1 MRNEYAG
8 KVLARNRVGALIR
21 VFSNSPETVEYNAE
35 SALRALERL
44 LAIRIDNRPIFSRI
58 DFLVSNDN
66 RFDDSDCGLTADY
79 LRGQIRARYAGA
91 PVSVLDVKNGDIFC
105 MLLDYGIVNQ
115 LEDRVSYSLILSHG
129 ISEYV
134 TQEHIEA
141 LVAAMYCKA
150 RVAGLAISEIG
161 GLVEKG
167 RVANTCALW
176 HNKSLMT
183 VGGFDLRAARP
194 ERAHLHLHKKVT
206 GESQEKAVKYGTSN
220 VEYVLA
226 GCEEIIPLVRFLKF
240 FGPSVAIV
248 KPHQQYAWR
257 VGDDGSDTVMHQRHL
272 AKLATKELRQSHMAA
287 LENVSVD
294 ILEKGII
301 DLHSSICNPMP
312 VEM

>member
-21 VFSNSPETVEYNAE
+21 VFATSPETVAYNAE
-35 SALRALERL
+35 SALQALDRL
-44 LAIRIDNRPIFSRI
+44 LAIQIENRPLFSRI
-58 DFLVSNDN
+58 DFLISNDI
-66 RFDDSDCGLTADY
+66 RFDDSDCGLTAEY
-79 LRGQIRARYAGA
+79 LRERILSRYPDA
-91 PVSVLDVKNGDIFC
+91 PVSVLDVKNGDVYC

-129 ISEYV
+129 VSEYL

-150 RVAGLAISEIG
+150 RVAGLMIPEIG

-194 ERAHLHLHKKVT
+194 ERIHLQSHKKVK
-206 GESQEKAVKYGTSN
+206 GESQEKTEKYGTPD

-240 FGPSVAIV
+240 FGPSVAV
-248 KPHQQYAWR
+248 VRPNQKHTWR
-257 VGDDGSDTVMHQRHL
+257 VGDDGADTGMHLRHL
-272 AKLATKELRQSHMAA
+272 AKLATKEIRQSHMAA
-287 LENVSVD
+287 LEGVGVD
-294 ILEKGII
+294 ILERGVINL
-301 DLHSSICNPMP
+301 DASICNPVS

>member
-21 VFSNSPETVEYNAE
+21 VFADSPETVSYQVE
-35 SALRALERL
+35 SALKALEQLLTIKVENRL
-44 LAIRIDNRPIFSRI
+44 VFSRI
-58 DFLVSNDN
+58 DFLVSDDN
-66 RFDDSDCGLTADY
+66 RFDDSDCGLTAEY
-79 LRGQIRARYAGA
+79 LRSQIRLRYAGA
-91 PVSVLDVKNGDIFC
+91 PVSVLDVKNGDIYC
-105 MLLDYGIVNQ
+105 LLLNYGIVNQ
-115 LEDRVSYSLILSHG
+115 LEDRVSYSLILSHE

-134 TQEHIEA
+134 TREHIEA

-206 GESQEKAVKYGTSN
+206 GESQEKAEKYGDPE
-220 VEYVLA
+220 VEYTLA

-248 KPHQQYAWR
+248 KPHQQYAWH
-257 VGDDGSDTVMHQRHL
+257 VGDDGGDTHAHMRHL
-272 AKLATKELRQSHMAA
+272 AKLATKEIRQSHMAS